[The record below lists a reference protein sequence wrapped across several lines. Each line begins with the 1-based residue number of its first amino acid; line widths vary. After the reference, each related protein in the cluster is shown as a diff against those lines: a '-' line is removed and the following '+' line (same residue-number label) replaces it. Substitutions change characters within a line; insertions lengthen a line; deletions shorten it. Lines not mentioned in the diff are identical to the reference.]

1 MAQITFDIFNKEE
14 VDKVSKLVQA
24 IWGANAQPQ
33 PTPTPAM
40 PQPAPAMPQPAPAMP
55 PPAPAMQQPAPAP
68 QQQVGAD
75 VSDAALQGLVQ
86 RLIQAQLPG
95 VDVPRILGILTSM
108 GVATIGQLPPEKRQD
123 FKTQVVA
130 LSGGMIQ

>member
-33 PTPTPAM
+33 PTPT
-40 PQPAPAMPQPAPAMP
+40 PAMPQPAPAMP